1 MVVYGMSDFDVLDP
15 AIRKVSDF
23 PKPGIL
29 FYDITGILAKPEA
42 FQYCIDRMEER
53 YRERGISAI
62 GAVEARGFIF
72 AAPLAV
78 RLGIPLIL
86 IRKKGKLPGK
96 TIERSF
102 DLEYGQDVVELHPED
117 VPPNAKVLLVDDLIA
132 TGGTI
137 HAAAQLV
144 EDAGATVEE
153 IFSVVALP
161 FLPFEEALKEYS
173 VHYLIA
179 YQSESS
185 EGQ

>member
-1 MVVYGMSDFDVLDP
+1 MSDFEVLDP
-15 AIRKVSDF
+15 AIRKVPDF

-42 FQYCIDRMEER
+42 FRYCIDRMEER
-53 YRERGISAI
+53 YRERRITAI

-86 IRKKGKLPGK
+86 IRKEGKLPGK
-96 TIERSF
+96 TLQRSF
-102 DLEYGQDVVELHPED
+102 DLEYGKDVVELHPED
-117 VPPNAKVLLVDDLIA
+117 LPKDAKVLLVDDLIA

-137 HAAAQLV
+137 RAAAELV
-144 EDAGATVEE
+144 EDAGGTVDE

-161 FLPFEEALKEYS
+161 FLPFEDALKKYS

-179 YQSESS
+179 YRSESS
-185 EGQ
+185 EER

>member
-1 MVVYGMSDFDVLDP
+1 MSDFDVLDP
-15 AIRKVSDF
+15 AIRKVPDF

-53 YRERGISAI
+53 YRESAITAI

-78 RLGIPLIL
+78 RLGLPLIL
-86 IRKKGKLPGK
+86 IRKQGKLPGR
-96 TIERSF
+96 TLERSF
-102 DLEYGQDVVELHPED
+102 DLEYGTDVVELHPED
-117 VPPNAKVLLVDDLIA
+117 VPSGARVLLVDDLIA

-137 HAAAQLV
+137 RAAAELV
-144 EDAGATVEE
+144 QDAGAKVEE

-161 FLPFEEALKEYS
+161 FLPFEKALEGYP
-173 VHYLIA
+173 VHYLLS
-179 YQSESS
+179 YESESA
-185 EGQ
+185 EA

>member
-1 MVVYGMSDFDVLDP
+1 MVLFGMSDFDVLDA
-15 AIRKVSDF
+15 AIRKVPDF

-29 FYDITGILAKPEA
+29 FYDITGILARPDA
-42 FQYCIDRMEER
+42 FKYTIDRMEER
-53 YRERGISAI
+53 YRDGRIDAI

-72 AAPLAV
+72 AAPLAA
-78 RLGIPLIL
+78 RLGVPLIL

-102 DLEYGQDVVELHPED
+102 ELEYGTDTVELHPED
-117 VPPNAKVLLVDDLIA
+117 VPPGARVLLVDDLIA

-137 HAAAQLV
+137 KAAAALV
-144 EDAGATVEE
+144 EDASAQVAE

-161 FLPFEEALKEYS
+161 FLPFRQALSAYK

-179 YQSESS
+179 YENESTG
-185 EGQ
+185 E